1 MGPNELG
8 LLRKTQLSQAQ
19 PASLPSQ
26 DHSSSWPRSTRDRI
40 FHTLSPTL
48 WATRG
53 HLDSQGLRAWSQV
66 PYPGPSFQNQ
76 PCPPSSATTLP
87 LQDYG
92 AAGGG
97 NSTLSFHC
105 FYKKSQKGKIEM
117 GTVASGDS

>member
-19 PASLPSQ
+19 PASLRSQ

-53 HLDSQGLRAWSQV
+53 HLDSQASCEQASGPGAR
-66 PYPGPSFQNQ
+66 YPTQA
-76 PCPPSSATTLP
+76 PPSRTSPVHPPQPQPSHFRTMEQLEEETP
-87 LQDYG
+87 P
-92 AAGGG
+92 
-97 NSTLSFHC
+97 
-105 FYKKSQKGKIEM
+105 
-117 GTVASGDS
+117 